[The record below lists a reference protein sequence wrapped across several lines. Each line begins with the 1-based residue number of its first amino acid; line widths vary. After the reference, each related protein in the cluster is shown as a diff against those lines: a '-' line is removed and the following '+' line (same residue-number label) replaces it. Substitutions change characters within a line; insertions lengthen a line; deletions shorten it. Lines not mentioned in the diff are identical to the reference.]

1 VTKAAP
7 WLRRHI
13 EQWQWTQ
20 KRVGSSTSN
29 RTAPQRQEP
38 GTDDGSGVSLEDFT
52 LLCSFLVRH
61 LPSHFRKASA
71 TQTSFPANR
80 FIASWSGV
88 FGRSISASTSGHET
102 ELGRRARGGHLCLT
116 FTGYHDRAGEH
127 TRAKP
132 L

>member
-20 KRVGSSTSN
+20 KRVGRSTSN

-52 LLCSFLVRH
+52 LALLLSG
-61 LPSHFRKASA
+61 PSLTFTFRKAA
-71 TQTSFPANR
+71 PPNGFPQPLA
-80 FIASWSGV
+80 A
-88 FGRSISASTSGHET
+88 
-102 ELGRRARGGHLCLT
+102 GRRRNDYHPKCSDGQSFRIRAR
-116 FTGYHDRAGEH
+116 
-127 TRAKP
+127 
-132 L
+132 